1 MEKKESIVYVIENH
15 KTWQRENIALGI
27 IGLPKMLIEIWHITS
42 FLKNVLFCFWVTG
55 RMDVRMKNDN
65 IKTTHVWMCY

>member
-27 IGLPKMLIEIWHITS
+27 IGLPKMLIEI
-42 FLKNVLFCFWVTG
+42 
-55 RMDVRMKNDN
+55 
-65 IKTTHVWMCY
+65 